1 MSQNNT
7 TSLKVP
13 KLRFREFW
21 GEYREA
27 VLTEILKIKHGFP
40 FNSESFSRSWDY
52 VVLTPG
58 NFYEEWGYKNRWE
71 NQKYYLWEI
80 PSDYILNIWDMLI
93 AMTEQAPWLL
103 WSPILIPETWKFLH
117 NQRLWL
123 VQVIDEEKF
132 SKQFLYFFF
141 NTKKVRDAIFSTA
154 SGTKVRHTSP
164 DRIGKLNINLPSPRE
179 QQKIASF
186 LSLADEK
193 IEKLKNKKSLIE
205 KYKKWVMQ
213 KIFSQEIR
221 FKDENGE
228 EYGVWEEK
236 KLGEIFTVKAWS
248 SKSEFISNDWQN
260 IIVDMWAIGSQ
271 GNLIWNKK
279 TDCSNDYLT
288 TNDLVMAKDDIW
300 WWNIIGKVVLI
311 KENNKYILWDHVFK
325 LSLLEWNIRYLYF
338 AINSYH
344 VNKLFRQ
351 QANGTAQIW
360 ITNPTVNNQIV
371 LFPPLLEQQKIAA
384 FLSEI
389 DAKIESL
396 SSEIERAEKWK
407 KGLLQGMFV

>member
-205 KYKKWVMQ
+205 KYKKWMMQ

-228 EYGVWEEK
+228 EYGDWEEK
-236 KLGEIFTVKAWS
+236 QLGKFCQTFAWGTPRSTNKNYYYWEIPFIKSWEIDCNNTEQFLSEEWFKNSSAKLIKKWDLLYALYWATSWKVAI
-248 SKSEFISNDWQN
+248 SKLD
-260 IIVDMWAIGSQ
+260 WAINQAVLCIRTTENIYFLYSIL
-271 GNLIWNKK
+271 NFKK
-279 TDCSNDYLT
+279 D
-288 TNDLVMAKDDIW
+288 
-300 WWNIIGKVVLI
+300 
-311 KENNKYILWDHVFK
+311 
-325 LSLLEWNIRYLYF
+325 SLLDFYIQWGQWNLS
-338 AINSYH
+338 AE
-344 VNKLFRQ
+344 
-351 QANGTAQIW
+351 
-360 ITNPTVNNQIV
+360 IV
-371 LFPPLLEQQKIAA
+371 KSFQFPIPPLPEQQKIAS

-389 DAKIESL
+389 DTKIESL
-396 SSEIERAEKWK
+396 SSEIERVEKWK
-407 KGLLQGMFV
+407 KGLLQGMFI